1 MDLHAPH
8 TAAALADTPHR
19 RHHAHDRL
27 FTATTAGERNPIIT
41 LPDGEIREEDGEI
54 REEDGE
60 SGGPTDT
67 TTPDAPIKLFSE
79 GSETTVVDG
88 SIYSDKDS
96 AAEDDTDADEAK
108 KISDSPGTPYSELVD
123 RGRPLV
129 ALPEDLDTDTASGGA
144 RNEG

>member
-1 MDLHAPH
+1 MRRRCGLPPR
-8 TAAALADTPHR
+8 TALEDDAALGADDDQTDDNDPN
-19 RHHAHDRL
+19 DV
-27 FTATTAGERNPIIT
+27 
-41 LPDGEIREEDGEI
+41 EDGEI

-88 SIYSDKDS
+88 SVYGDKDG

-108 KISDSPGTPYSELVD
+108 KISDSPGTPHSELVD